1 MKDSEEGDENIV
13 NVLIF
18 FCWLYIVITWIGW
31 FLLLTYQAN
40 LV

>member
-1 MKDSEEGDENIV
+1 MNDLEEGDEDIV

-18 FCWLYIVITWIGW
+18 FVDFCIVVIWIGW